1 MNNQQSLGG
10 YKEGLFQTNRSDYW
24 WIEPL
29 LTGLGFLGFVI
40 YTTWAMFQGNYYWW
54 SAGNEGFG
62 GYLSPFYSPL
72 LFIEQSIAGAAPI
85 AHAWFGPWPDWMPNL
100 IPITPAILILAG
112 PLSFRMTCYYYR
124 KFYYRAYLLSP
135 PACAV
140 MGISQKKYKGE
151 TTLLMIQNIHRYT
164 LYIAIGFVLVL
175 SYDAILAFFR
185 NGKFGIGVG
194 TVILL
199 LNPILLAGYTFGC
212 HAFRHLSGG
221 NQNCFTCPQ
230 GKEKIRYKI
239 WQGVT
244 KLNNRHMFWAW
255 ISMIWVA
262 FTDIYVRMVSKGHWI
277 DLSTW
282 GN

>member
-1 MNNQQSLGG
+1 MNNQQSSGG

-24 WIEPL
+24 WIEPS
-29 LTGLGFLGFVI
+29 LTGLGFLCFVV

-72 LFIEQSIAGAAPI
+72 LFIEQSVVGAAPI
-85 AHAWFGPWPDWMPNL
+85 SHAWFGSWPNWMPSL

-124 KFYYRAYLLSP
+124 KFYYRSYFLSP
-135 PACAV
+135 PSCAV
-140 MGISQKKYKGE
+140 MGISQKAYKGE
-151 TTLLMIQNIHRYT
+151 TALLVIQNLHRYT

-185 NGKFGIGVG
+185 NGKLGMGVG
-194 TVILL
+194 TIILL
-199 LNPILLAGYTFGC
+199 LNPIFLAGYVFGC
-212 HAFRHLSGG
+212 HAFRHLTGG
-221 NQNCFTCPQ
+221 HNNCFTCPQ
-230 GKEKIRYKI
+230 GNEKIQYKI
-239 WQGVT
+239 WQVVS
-244 KLNNRHMFWAW
+244 KLNSKHMFWAW

-262 FTDIYVRMVSKGHWI
+262 FTDIYVRMVSKGYWL
-277 DLSTW
+277 DWSTW

>member
-1 MNNQQSLGG
+1 MNNQQSIGG

-24 WIEPL
+24 WVEPFI
-29 LTGLGFLGFVI
+29 TGFGFLCFVL

-54 SAGNEGFG
+54 SSGSEGFG

-72 LFIEQSIAGAAPI
+72 LFIEQSAAGAAPI
-85 AHAWFGPWPDWMPNL
+85 THAWFGPWPHWMPNL
-100 IPITPAILILAG
+100 IPVTPAILILAG

-124 KFYYRAYLLSP
+124 KFYYRSYFLSP
-135 PACAV
+135 PACTV
-140 MGISQKKYKGE
+140 MGISQKNYKGE
-151 TTLLMIQNIHRYT
+151 TTLLVIQNLHRYT

-175 SYDAILAFFR
+175 SYDAILSFFR
-185 NGKFGIGVG
+185 NGKLGIGVG
-194 TVILL
+194 SVILF

-212 HAFRHLSGG
+212 HAFRHLTGG
-221 NQNCFTCPQ
+221 NEDCFICPR

-239 WQGVT
+239 WKTVS
-244 KLNNRHMFWAW
+244 KLNSRHMFWAW

-262 FTDIYVRMVSKGHWI
+262 FTDIYVRMVSKGIWI
-277 DLSTW
+277 DLNSW

>member
-1 MNNQQSLGG
+1 MNTKQSVDE
-10 YKEGLFQTNRSDYW
+10 YKKGLFQTNRSDYW
-24 WIEPL
+24 FVEPA
-29 LTGLGFLGFVI
+29 LTGLGFLCFVI

-54 SAGNEGFG
+54 SGGSEGFG

-72 LFIEQSIAGAAPI
+72 LFIEQSVAGAAPI
-85 AHAWFGPWPDWMPNL
+85 AHAWFGTWPNWMPSL
-100 IPITPAILILAG
+100 IPATPAILILAG

-124 KFYYRAYLLSP
+124 KFYYRSYFLSP

-151 TTLLMIQNIHRYT
+151 TALLIIQNLHRFT

-185 NGKFGIGVG
+185 NGKFGIGIG
-194 TVILL
+194 TIIVL
-199 LNPILLAGYTFGC
+199 LNPIFLAGYVFGC
-212 HAFRHLSGG
+212 HAFRHLAGG
-221 NQNCFTCPQ
+221 HNNCFICPQ
-230 GKEKIRYKI
+230 GKEKIQYKI
-239 WQGVT
+239 WQGVS
-244 KLNNRHMFWAW
+244 KLNSRHMFWAW

-262 FTDIYVRMVSKGHWI
+262 FTDIYIRMVSKGYWI

>member
-24 WIEPL
+24 WVEPFI
-29 LTGLGFLGFVI
+29 TGFGFLCFVL

-54 SAGNEGFG
+54 SSGSEGFG

-85 AHAWFGPWPDWMPNL
+85 THAWFGPWPHWMPNL
-100 IPITPAILILAG
+100 IPVTPAILILAG

-124 KFYYRAYLLSP
+124 KFYYRAYFLSP
-135 PACAV
+135 PACTIK
-140 MGISQKKYKGE
+140 GISQKKYKGE
-151 TTLLMIQNIHRYT
+151 TALLIIQNLHRYT

-185 NGKFGIGVG
+185 NGELGIGVG

-199 LNPILLAGYTFGC
+199 LNPIFLAGYTFGC
-212 HAFRHLSGG
+212 HAFRHLTGG
-221 NQNCFTCPQ
+221 HQDCFTCPQ
-230 GKEKIRYKI
+230 GKEKIRYRI

-244 KLNNRHMFWAW
+244 KLNSKHMFWAW

-262 FTDIYVRMVSKGHWI
+262 FTDIYVRMVSKGYWM

>member
-10 YKEGLFQTNRSDYW
+10 YKKGLFQTNRSDFW

-29 LTGLGFLGFVI
+29 LTGAGFLCFVI

-54 SAGNEGFG
+54 SSGSEGFG

-72 LFIEQSIAGAAPI
+72 LFIEQSAAGAAPI
-85 AHAWFGPWPDWMPNL
+85 AHAWFGPWPHWMPSL
-100 IPITPAILILAG
+100 IPVTPAILILAG

-124 KFYYRAYLLSP
+124 KFYYRSYFLSP
-135 PACAV
+135 PACTV
-140 MGISQKKYKGE
+140 GGISQKKYKGE

>member
-1 MNNQQSLGG
+1 MNNQQSIGG

-24 WIEPL
+24 WVEPFI
-29 LTGLGFLGFVI
+29 TGFGFLCFVL

-54 SAGNEGFG
+54 SSGSEGFG

-72 LFIEQSIAGAAPI
+72 LFIEQSAAGAAPI
-85 AHAWFGPWPDWMPNL
+85 THAWFGPWPHWMPNL
-100 IPITPAILILAG
+100 IPVTPAILILAG

-124 KFYYRAYLLSP
+124 KFYYRSYFLSP
-135 PACAV
+135 PACTV
-140 MGISQKKYKGE
+140 GGISHKKYKGE
-151 TTLLMIQNIHRYT
+151 TSLLIIQNLHRYT

-185 NGKFGIGVG
+185 NGELGIGVG

-199 LNPILLAGYTFGC
+199 LNPIFLAGYTFGC
-212 HAFRHLSGG
+212 HAFRHLTGG
-221 NQNCFTCPQ
+221 HQDCFTCPQ
-230 GKEKIRYKI
+230 GKEKIRYRI

-244 KLNNRHMFWAW
+244 KLNSKHMFWAW

-262 FTDIYVRMVSKGHWI
+262 FTDIYVRMVSKGYWI

>member
-1 MNNQQSLGG
+1 MNSQKLLGG

-29 LTGLGFLGFVI
+29 LTGFGFLCFVI

-54 SAGNEGFG
+54 SGGSEGFG

-72 LFIEQSIAGAAPI
+72 LFIEQNVAGAAPI
-85 AHAWFGPWPDWMPNL
+85 AHAWFGSWPDWIPNL
-100 IPITPAILILAG
+100 IPATPAILILAG

-124 KFYYRAYLLSP
+124 KFYYRSYFLSP
-135 PACAV
+135 PSCAV
-140 MGISQKKYKGE
+140 MGITQKNYKGE
-151 TTLLMIQNIHRYT
+151 TALLVIQNFHRLT

-175 SYDAILAFFR
+175 SYDAILSFFR
-185 NGKFGIGVG
+185 NGKLGIGVG
-194 TVILL
+194 SVILF

-212 HAFRHLSGG
+212 HAFRHLTGG
-221 NQNCFTCPQ
+221 NENCFTCPQ

-239 WQGVT
+239 WKTVS
-244 KLNNRHMFWAW
+244 KLNSRHMFWAW

-262 FTDIYVRMVSKGHWI
+262 FTDIYVRMVSKGIWI
-277 DLSTW
+277 DLNSW

>member
-1 MNNQQSLGG
+1 MNSQKLLGG

-29 LTGLGFLGFVI
+29 LTGFGFLCFVI

-54 SAGNEGFG
+54 SGGSEGFG

-72 LFIEQSIAGAAPI
+72 LFIEQNVAGAAPI
-85 AHAWFGPWPDWMPNL
+85 AHAWFGSWPDWIPNL
-100 IPITPAILILAG
+100 IPATPAILILAG

-124 KFYYRAYLLSP
+124 KFYYRSYFLSP
-135 PACAV
+135 PSCAV
-140 MGISQKKYKGE
+140 MGITQNNYKGE
-151 TTLLMIQNIHRYT
+151 TALLVIQNLHRLT

-175 SYDAILAFFR
+175 SYDAILSFFR
-185 NGKFGIGVG
+185 NGKLGIGVG
-194 TVILL
+194 SVILF

-212 HAFRHLSGG
+212 HAFRHLTGG
-221 NQNCFTCPQ
+221 NENCFTCPQ

-239 WQGVT
+239 WKTVS
-244 KLNNRHMFWAW
+244 KLNSRHMFWAW

-262 FTDIYVRMVSKGHWI
+262 FTDIYVRMVSKGIWI
-277 DLSTW
+277 DLNSW

>member
-1 MNNQQSLGG
+1 MDNQQSLGE
-10 YKEGLFQTNRSDYW
+10 YKDGLFQTNRSDYW

-29 LTGLGFLGFVI
+29 LTGFGFLCFVI

-54 SAGNEGFG
+54 SGGSEGFG

-72 LFIEQSIAGAAPI
+72 LFIEQNVAGAAPI
-85 AHAWFGPWPDWMPNL
+85 AHAWFGPWPDWMPSL
-100 IPITPAILILAG
+100 IPVTPAILILAG

-124 KFYYRAYLLSP
+124 KFYYRSYFLSP
-135 PACAV
+135 PACSV
-140 MGISQKKYKGE
+140 MGISKKNYKGE
-151 TTLLMIQNIHRYT
+151 TALLTIQNIHRLT

-175 SYDAILAFFR
+175 SYDAILSFFR
-185 NGKFGIGVG
+185 NGKLGIGVG
-194 TVILL
+194 SVILF
-199 LNPILLAGYTFGC
+199 LNPIFLAGYTFGC
-212 HAFRHLSGG
+212 HAFRHLTGG
-221 NQNCFTCPQ
+221 HENCFTCPQ

-244 KLNNRHMFWAW
+244 KLNTRHMFWAW

-262 FTDIYVRMVSKGHWI
+262 FTDIYVRMVSKGIWI
-277 DLSTW
+277 DLNSW

>member
-1 MNNQQSLGG
+1 MKNQQSLGG

-29 LTGLGFLGFVI
+29 LTGFGFLGFVI

-54 SAGNEGFG
+54 SAGYEGFG

-72 LFIEQSIAGAAPI
+72 LFIEQSVAGAAPV
-85 AHAWFGPWPDWMPNL
+85 AHAWFGTWPDWMPSL

-185 NGKFGIGVG
+185 NGKFGIGIG
-194 TVILL
+194 TIILL
-199 LNPILLAGYTFGC
+199 LNPIFLAGYVFGC
-212 HAFRHLSGG
+212 HAFRHLAGG
-221 NQNCFTCPQ
+221 HDNCFICPQ
-230 GKEKIRYKI
+230 GKEKIQYKI
-239 WQGVT
+239 WQGVS
-244 KLNNRHMFWAW
+244 KLNSRHMFWAW

-262 FTDIYVRMVSKGHWI
+262 FTDIYVRMVSKGYWI